1 MALIIV
7 YCQPFIGYE
16 NPKTPRR
23 IEDGDRF
30 GVWFEFRMRI

>member
-1 MALIIV
+1 M
-7 YCQPFIGYE
+7 GYE
-16 NPKTPRR
+16 NPKTSRR

>member
-1 MALIIV
+1 M
-7 YCQPFIGYE
+7 GYE